1 MALDIKGVK
10 QGDRSVV
17 ITMREVDVNK
27 QSWSNYKEHNQI
39 DRSNRKNK

>member
-1 MALDIKGVK
+1 MATWGSRCFVQLHVGHSMELDIKGVK

-27 QSWSNYKEHNQI
+27 Q
-39 DRSNRKNK
+39 R